1 MSYIISAEEIQR
13 RGEIK
18 HANKYVYHLDT
29 YKGTQKLMSI
39 TCPIH
44 GKFEQRP
51 VDHCAGQG
59 CPKCGVIKR
68 NINSLDNTDKFIKK
82 ALFVHGDTYDY
93 SLVEYTK
100 SNKKVKI
107 ICLHHGVFEQRAG
120 GHIQGKGCPICN
132 KPIQKTTDSFIAE
145 AKLVHGDKYDYSKVV
160 YKNIDTPI
168 IIVCPNHGSFVQS
181 PYGHLKGNQCSQ
193 CSNYGFKRNLPAI
206 LYYLRITKPEGIFYK
221 IGITNKSVED
231 RYLPKEMASIKILQI
246 TNYATG
252 QEAYEEEQNIL
263 RKFLDY
269 KYDGPKLLDSGNT
282 EILIKD
288 VLEIDLI

>member
-82 ALFVHGDTYDY
+82 KLYLF
-93 SLVEYTK
+93 
-100 SNKKVKI
+100 
-107 ICLHHGVFEQRAG
+107 
-120 GHIQGKGCPICN
+120 
-132 KPIQKTTDSFIAE
+132 
-145 AKLVHGDKYDYSKVV
+145 
-160 YKNIDTPI
+160 
-168 IIVCPNHGSFVQS
+168 
-181 PYGHLKGNQCSQ
+181 
-193 CSNYGFKRNLPAI
+193 
-206 LYYLRITKPEGIFYK
+206 
-221 IGITNKSVED
+221 
-231 RYLPKEMASIKILQI
+231 
-246 TNYATG
+246 
-252 QEAYEEEQNIL
+252 
-263 RKFLDY
+263 
-269 KYDGPKLLDSGNT
+269 T
-282 EILIKD
+282 EILMI
-288 VLEIDLI
+288 IA